1 MQQAFIFF
9 IPGIQVLIQAAGQA
23 HAVRGSSA
31 FRRHVLSLS
40 WKGKKCTNQKQHTT
54 VKTTPTKTTH
64 HNNKKHQP
72 KHNNKKH
79 TNQNNTPQ

>member
-31 FRRHVLSLS
+31 FRRHVLSWLAPAATLPEMFIMPVTGTWRS
-40 WKGKKCTNQKQHTT
+40 DLQGHL
-54 VKTTPTKTTH
+54 
-64 HNNKKHQP
+64 QP
-72 KHNNKKH
+72 GE
-79 TNQNNTPQ
+79 QRAERQ